1 MVIIV
6 TDIKYLTAIAFCFSK
21 TSGEWCAENTACQN
35 SSFFEVSKAG
45 HPKSLAPLKILATP

>member
-6 TDIKYLTAIAFCFSK
+6 TDIKYLTAIALFFQNIWGMVCK
-21 TSGEWCAENTACQN
+21 NTACQN
-35 SSFFEVSKAG
+35 SNFFEVSKAG